1 MTLRYLDTL
10 GRQATDSV
18 TGFSGT
24 IIACTEW
31 MNGCLRYGI
40 QPNGV
45 NKDGKPIEADWF
57 DSEQVV
63 IAERKDGILS
73 KIAKA
78 ATPSGGPRC
87 DPCSCNSG
95 DPCDE

>member
-1 MTLRYLDTL
+1 MELRYLDII
-10 GRQATDSV
+10 GKQATDSV
-18 TGFSGT
+18 TSFNGT
-24 IIACTEW
+24 IIAVTEW
-31 MNGCLRYGI
+31 MNGCVRYGI
-40 QPNGV
+40 QPNGL
-45 NKDGKPIEADWF
+45 NKDGKLIEAEWF

-63 IAERKDGILS
+63 IAERKKSIIS

-95 DPCDE
+95 DPCE